1 MNLAHGSGFGV
12 LKWIMRLV
20 DWNILSVEKA
30 AGIVQNLSS
39 SIREDLEAKGVET
52 GINMV
57 KNSLDEPP
65 SLYAL
70 AMGNKNGQTASCG
83 TTFRASDLISMGE
96 ATGIPLA
103 CGLKLLVDG
112 KITKSGV
119 FAPEGAIDPKDFF
132 KELDAISNLFEE
144 NSEIAAGSSKF
155 INIYKSWS

>member
-1 MNLAHGSGFGV
+1 MA
-12 LKWIMRLV
+12 I
-20 DWNILSVEKA
+20 
-30 AGIVQNLSS
+30 
-39 SIREDLEAKGVET
+39 
-52 GINMV
+52 
-57 KNSLDEPP
+57 
-65 SLYAL
+65 
-70 AMGNKNGQTASCG
+70 GNKNGQTASCG

-132 KELDAISNLFEE
+132 KELDAISNLFEK
-144 NSEIAAGSSKF
+144 NSEIASSSSKF